1 MGATGSTG
9 AEGSTGATGA
19 TGATGSING
28 IYVKSSAGS
37 TVYGG
42 AVPTTAI
49 TSCDPGDVAIG
60 GGMYTDDPYSL
71 TSTYPS
77 NAFGAPSTA
86 SPVAWTVTYWPGP
99 AAQTVTAYA
108 ICAPTS

>member
-1 MGATGSTG
+1 MT
-9 AEGSTGATGA
+9 
-19 TGATGSING
+19 
-28 IYVKSSAGS
+28 YVKSSAAS

-42 AVPTTAI
+42 LTATMAI

-60 GGMYTDDPYSL
+60 GGLYADDPNSL
-71 TSTYPS
+71 ASSYPS
-77 NAFGAPSTA
+77 NAFGAPSTS
-86 SPVAWTVTYWPGP
+86 SPSSWTVTYWPGS